1 MSKLDDRRHAAE
13 RQTPNRDLD
22 RALGPSKSESDP
34 SPTLRPVRSGS
45 WIVCQPGPWRQ
56 PRPRGTGTPRWKPA
70 GTTMSSTGATFRSR
84 PPISAWCSAVP
95 LSWSPG
101 DYEASCG
108 STTATGPTPPAAVE
122 AASGGSGTW
131 CPEQR
136 DLLRRDVETLDLL
149 VLKLE
154 DLAGTL
160 RDAMHLSSSQSS
172 PQSPGSP
179 GCRRVETA
187 PYFIRFQLPI
197 VALVQ
202 ARPAFQPKAA
212 AVALC

>member
-1 MSKLDDRRHAAE
+1 MRFDDR
-13 RQTPNRDLD
+13 D
-22 RALGPSKSESDP
+22 GPDAP
-34 SPTLRPVRSGS
+34 GCGGGGGAGS
-45 WIVCQPGPWRQ
+45 V
-56 PRPRGTGTPRWKPA
+56 
-70 GTTMSSTGATFRSR
+70 
-84 PPISAWCSAVP
+84 
-95 LSWSPG
+95 
-101 DYEASCG
+101 
-108 STTATGPTPPAAVE
+108 
-122 AASGGSGTW
+122 TW

-197 VALVQ
+197 VALMQGWMRLNSLNRTATCATELAKYVCRL
-202 ARPAFQPKAA
+202 ADS
-212 AVALC
+212 

>member
-1 MSKLDDRRHAAE
+1 MRFEDRE
-13 RQTPNRDLD
+13 
-22 RALGPSKSESDP
+22 GPDA
-34 SPTLRPVRSGS
+34 
-45 WIVCQPGPWRQ
+45 PG
-56 PRPRGTGTPRWKPA
+56 
-70 GTTMSSTGATFRSR
+70 
-84 PPISAWCSAVP
+84 
-95 LSWSPG
+95 
-101 DYEASCG
+101 CG
-108 STTATGPTPPAAVE
+108 GGGGGGG
-122 AASGGSGTW
+122 GGSGTW

-197 VALVQ
+197 VAFMQ
-202 ARPAFQPKAA
+202 G
-212 AVALC
+212 

>member
-1 MSKLDDRRHAAE
+1 MRFDDRDGPD
-13 RQTPNRDLD
+13 TP
-22 RALGPSKSESDP
+22 G
-34 SPTLRPVRSGS
+34 
-45 WIVCQPGPWRQ
+45 C
-56 PRPRGTGTPRWKPA
+56 
-70 GTTMSSTGATFRSR
+70 
-84 PPISAWCSAVP
+84 
-95 LSWSPG
+95 G
-101 DYEASCG
+101 DG
-108 STTATGPTPPAAVE
+108 
-122 AASGGSGTW
+122 GGSGTW

-197 VALVQ
+197 VALMQGWMRLNSLNRTATRATELVKCVRRL
-202 ARPAFQPKAA
+202 ADS
-212 AVALC
+212 

>member
-1 MSKLDDRRHAAE
+1 RYRFDNELQKCAG
-13 RQTPNRDLD
+13 Q
-22 RALGPSKSESDP
+22 
-34 SPTLRPVRSGS
+34 SPTLRPVRKLG
-45 WIVCQPGPWRQ
+45 RL
-56 PRPRGTGTPRWKPA
+56 PA
-70 GTTMSSTGATFRSR
+70 GTMEATSPQGDRYSSMEAGRNDDVFDRSHLPEQAPSLSLAQR
-84 PPISAWCSAVP
+84 CAAFLVP
-95 LSWSPG
+95 RRLRSYMRFEDREGPDAPG
-101 DYEASCG
+101 CG
-108 STTATGPTPPAAVE
+108 GGGGGGG
-122 AASGGSGTW
+122 GGSGTW

-197 VALVQ
+197 VAFCPGE
-202 ARPAFQPKAA
+202 ARFRT
-212 AVALC
+212 